1 MDPIVT
7 ALIKAFFTSKNG
19 KPNKVLEKMGPDVL
33 SGLLQNTFKNKK
45 PTQETLNLIT
55 ALNSGKVKQT
65 KEQKEAQKEAI
76 KRLNDPEAYKKGTGS
91 WVLQDIISPLVSN
104 SVRTLG
110 NVAAIQAQIP
120 GQAQAA
126 AAEAARQ
133 GIDPR
138 VLQGSMAAQAFNS
151 NLAGQTAA
159 SPLLGQA
166 KGTLRKGLLDASA
179 ATLEHAT
186 TIARAEDERARMN
199 QMINDKAVA
208 YGEAPPAAYYDLL
221 NRQAKN
227 QQESAKQLAGGF

>member
-1 MDPIVT
+1 MNPIVT
-7 ALIKAFFTSKNG
+7 ALIKTFFTNKNG
-19 KPNKVLEKMGPDVL
+19 KPNKILEKMGPDVL
-33 SGLLQNTFKNKK
+33 SGLLQNTFKNEK

-55 ALNSGKVKQT
+55 ALNSGKAKQT
-65 KEQKEAQKEAI
+65 KEQKEAI
-76 KRLNDPEAYKKGTGS
+76 KRLNDPEAYKKGKGS

-133 GIDPR
+133 SIDPR

-151 NLAGQTAA
+151 NLAGQIAA
-159 SPLLGQA
+159 SSLLGQA
-166 KGTLRKGLLDASA
+166 KGALRKGLLDASA
-179 ATLEHAT
+179 GTLEHAT
-186 TIARAEDERARMN
+186 AVARAENEKARLN

>member
-1 MDPIVT
+1 MNPIVT
-7 ALIKAFFTSKNG
+7 DLIKTFFTSKNG
-19 KPNKVLEKMGPDVL
+19 KPNKILEKMGPDVL
-33 SGLLQNTFKNKK
+33 SGLLQNTFKNEK

-55 ALNSGKVKQT
+55 ALNSGKAKQT
-65 KEQKEAQKEAI
+65 KEQKEAI
-76 KRLNDPEAYKKGTGS
+76 KRLNDPEAYKKGKGS

-126 AAEAARQ
+126 AADAARQ
-133 GIDPR
+133 SIDPR

-151 NLAGQTAA
+151 NLAGQIAA
-159 SPLLGQA
+159 SSLLGQA
-166 KGTLRKGLLDASA
+166 KGALRKGLLDASA
-179 ATLEHAT
+179 GTLEHAT
-186 TIARAEDERARMN
+186 AIARAEDEKARMN
-199 QMINDKAVA
+199 QMINDKAAA

>member
-1 MDPIVT
+1 MVT
-7 ALIKAFFTSKNG
+7 ALIKTFFTSKNG
-19 KPNKVLEKMGPDVL
+19 KPNKILEKMGPDVL
-33 SGLLQNTFKNKK
+33 SGLLQNTFKNEK

-55 ALNSGKVKQT
+55 ALNSGKAKQT
-65 KEQKEAQKEAI
+65 KEQKEAI
-76 KRLNDPEAYKKGTGS
+76 KRLNDPEAYKKGKGS

-133 GIDPR
+133 SIDPR

-151 NLAGQTAA
+151 NLAGQIAA
-159 SPLLGQA
+159 SSLLGQA
-166 KGTLRKGLLDASA
+166 KGALRKGLLDASA
-179 ATLEHAT
+179 GTLEHAT
-186 TIARAEDERARMN
+186 AVARAEDEKGRLN
-199 QMINDKAVA
+199 QMINDKAAA

>member
-7 ALIKAFFTSKNG
+7 ALIKTFFTSKNG
-19 KPNKVLEKMGPDVL
+19 KPNKILEKMGPDVL
-33 SGLLQNTFKNKK
+33 SGLLQNTFKNEK

-65 KEQKEAQKEAI
+65 KEQKEAI

-126 AAEAARQ
+126 SAEAARQ

-138 VLQGSMAAQAFNS
+138 VLQGSMAAQTFNS

-159 SPLLGQA
+159 STLLGQA
-166 KGTLRKGLLDASA
+166 KGALRKGLLDASA
-179 ATLEHAT
+179 GTLEHAT
-186 TIARAEDERARMN
+186 AVARAEDEKARMN
-199 QMINDKAVA
+199 QMINDKAAA

>member
-1 MDPIVT
+1 MNPIVT
-7 ALIKAFFTSKNG
+7 ALIKTFFTSKNG
-19 KPNKVLEKMGPDVL
+19 KPNKILEKMGPDVL
-33 SGLLQNTFKNKK
+33 SGLLQNTFKNEK

-55 ALNSGKVKQT
+55 ALNSGKAKQT
-65 KEQKEAQKEAI
+65 KEQKEAI
-76 KRLNDPEAYKKGTGS
+76 KRLNDPEAYKKGKGS

-133 GIDPR
+133 SIDPR

-151 NLAGQTAA
+151 NLAGQIAA
-159 SPLLGQA
+159 SSLLGQA
-166 KGTLRKGLLDASA
+166 KGALRKGLLDASA
-179 ATLEHAT
+179 GTLEHAT
-186 TIARAEDERARMN
+186 AVARAENEKVRLN
-199 QMINDKAVA
+199 QMINDKAAA

>member
-1 MDPIVT
+1 MNPIVD
-7 ALIKAFFTSKNG
+7 ALIKTFFTSKNG
-19 KPNKVLEKMGPDVL
+19 KPNKILEKMGPDVL
-33 SGLLQNTFKNKK
+33 SGLLQNTFKNEK

-55 ALNSGKVKQT
+55 ALNSGKAKQT
-65 KEQKEAQKEAI
+65 KEQKEAI
-76 KRLNDPEAYKKGTGS
+76 KRLNDPEAYKKGKGS

-133 GIDPR
+133 SIDPR

-151 NLAGQTAA
+151 NLAGQIAA

-166 KGTLRKGLLDASA
+166 KGALRKGLLDASA

-186 TIARAEDERARMN
+186 AVARAEDEKVRLN
-199 QMINDKAVA
+199 QMVNDKAAA

>member
-1 MDPIVT
+1 MNPIVT
-7 ALIKAFFTSKNG
+7 ALIKTFFTDKNG
-19 KPNKVLEKMGPDVL
+19 KPNKILEKMGPDVL
-33 SGLLQNTFKNKK
+33 SGLLQNTFKNEK

-55 ALNSGKVKQT
+55 ALNSGKAKQT
-65 KEQKEAQKEAI
+65 KEQKEAI
-76 KRLNDPEAYKKGTGS
+76 KRLNDPEAYKKGKGS

-133 GIDPR
+133 SIDPR
-138 VLQGSMAAQAFNS
+138 VLQGSMAAQTFNS

-159 SPLLGQA
+159 STLLGQA
-166 KGTLRKGLLDASA
+166 KGALRKGLLDASA
-179 ATLEHAT
+179 GTLEHAT
-186 TIARAEDERARMN
+186 AVARAEDEKVRLN

-221 NRQAKN
+221 NRQVKN

>member
-1 MDPIVT
+1 MDPMVA
-7 ALIKAFFTSKNG
+7 ALIKTFFTSKNG
-19 KPNKVLEKMGPDVL
+19 KPNKILEKMGPDVL
-33 SGLLQNTFKNKK
+33 SGLLQNTFKNEK

-55 ALNSGKVKQT
+55 ALNSGKAKQT
-65 KEQKEAQKEAI
+65 KEQKEAI
-76 KRLNDPEAYKKGTGS
+76 KRLNDPEAYKKGKGS

-138 VLQGSMAAQAFNS
+138 VLQGSMAAQTFNS

-159 SPLLGQA
+159 STLLGQA
-166 KGTLRKGLLDASA
+166 KGALRKGLLDASA

-186 TIARAEDERARMN
+186 AVARAEDEKARMN

>member
-7 ALIKAFFTSKNG
+7 ALIKTFFTSKNG
-19 KPNKVLEKMGPDVL
+19 KPNKILEKMGPDVL
-33 SGLLQNTFKNKK
+33 SGLLQNTFKNEK

-55 ALNSGKVKQT
+55 ALNSGKAKQT
-65 KEQKEAQKEAI
+65 KEQKEAI
-76 KRLNDPEAYKKGTGS
+76 KRLNDPDAYKKGKGS

-133 GIDPR
+133 SIDPR

-151 NLAGQTAA
+151 NLAGQIAA
-159 SPLLGQA
+159 SSLLGQA
-166 KGTLRKGLLDASA
+166 KGALRKGLLDASA
-179 ATLEHAT
+179 GTLEHAT
-186 TIARAEDERARMN
+186 AVARAEDEKVRLN
-199 QMINDKAVA
+199 QMINDKAAA

>member
-7 ALIKAFFTSKNG
+7 ALIKTFFTSKNG

-33 SGLLQNTFKNKK
+33 SGLLQNTFKNEK

-55 ALNSGKVKQT
+55 ALNSGKAKQT
-65 KEQKEAQKEAI
+65 KEQKEAI
-76 KRLNDPEAYKKGTGS
+76 KRLNDPDAYKKGKGS

-133 GIDPR
+133 SIDPR

-151 NLAGQTAA
+151 NLAGQIAA
-159 SPLLGQA
+159 SSLLGQA
-166 KGTLRKGLLDASA
+166 KGALRKGLLDASA
-179 ATLEHAT
+179 GTLEHAT
-186 TIARAEDERARMN
+186 AVARAEDEKVRLN
-199 QMINDKAVA
+199 QMINDKAAA

>member
-1 MDPIVT
+1 MDPIVA
-7 ALIKAFFTSKNG
+7 ALIKTFFTNKNG
-19 KPNKVLEKMGPDVL
+19 KPNKILEKMGPDVL
-33 SGLLQNTFKNKK
+33 SGLLQNTFKNEK

-65 KEQKEAQKEAI
+65 KEQKEAI

-91 WVLQDIISPLVSN
+91 WVLQDIISPLVS
-104 SVRTLG
+104 SSIRTLG

-126 AAEAARQ
+126 SAEAARQ
-133 GIDPR
+133 SIDPR
-138 VLQGSMAAQAFNS
+138 VLQGSMAAQTFNS

-159 SPLLGQA
+159 STLLGQA
-166 KGTLRKGLLDASA
+166 KGALRKGLLDASA
-179 ATLEHAT
+179 GTLEHAT
-186 TIARAEDERARMN
+186 AVARAEDERVRMN
-199 QMINDKAVA
+199 QMINDKAAA

>member
-1 MDPIVT
+1 MDPIVA
-7 ALIKAFFTSKNG
+7 ALIKTFFTNKNG
-19 KPNKVLEKMGPDVL
+19 KPNKILEKMGPDVL
-33 SGLLQNTFKNKK
+33 SGLLQNTFKNEK

-65 KEQKEAQKEAI
+65 KEQKEAI
-76 KRLNDPEAYKKGTGS
+76 KRLNDPDAYKKGKGS

-104 SVRTLG
+104 SIRTLG

-166 KGTLRKGLLDASA
+166 KGALRKGLLDASA

-186 TIARAEDERARMN
+186 TIARAEDEKARMN

>member
-1 MDPIVT
+1 MDPMTT
-7 ALIKAFFTSKNG
+7 ALIKTFFTSKNG
-19 KPNKVLEKMGPDVL
+19 KPNKILEKMGFDVL
-33 SGLLQNTFKNKK
+33 SGLLQNTFKNGK

-55 ALNSGKVKQT
+55 NLNNKKVKQT
-65 KEQKEAQKEAI
+65 KEQKEAI
-76 KRLNDPEAYKKGTGS
+76 KRLNDPEAYKKGKGS

-104 SVRTLG
+104 SIRTLG

-126 AAEAARQ
+126 AAEVARQ
-133 GIDPR
+133 SIDPR
-138 VLQGSMAAQAFNS
+138 VLQGSMAAQTFNS

-159 SPLLGQA
+159 STLLGQA
-166 KGTLRKGLLDASA
+166 KGALRKGLLDASA
-179 ATLEHAT
+179 GTLEHAT
-186 TIARAEDERARMN
+186 AVARAEDEKARMN
-199 QMINDKAVA
+199 QMINDKAAA

>member
-1 MDPIVT
+1 MDPMT
-7 ALIKAFFTSKNG
+7 AALIKAFFTSKNG
-19 KPNKVLEKMGPDVL
+19 KPNKILEKMGPDVL

-65 KEQKEAQKEAI
+65 KEQKEAIA
-76 KRLNDPEAYKKGTGS
+76 RLNDPEAYKKDKGS

-104 SVRTLG
+104 STRTLG

-120 GQAQAA
+120 GQAHAA

-138 VLQGSMAAQAFNS
+138 VLQGSMAAQTFNS

-159 SPLLGQA
+159 STLLGQA
-166 KGTLRKGLLDASA
+166 KGALRKGLLDASA
-179 ATLEHAT
+179 GTLEHAT
-186 TIARAEDERARMN
+186 AVARAEDEKARMN
-199 QMINDKAVA
+199 QMINDKAAA

-227 QQESAKQLAGGF
+227 QQESAKQLAGGI

>member
-1 MDPIVT
+1 MNPIVT
-7 ALIKAFFTSKNG
+7 ALIKTFFTNKNG
-19 KPNKVLEKMGPDVL
+19 KPNKILEKMGPDVL
-33 SGLLQNTFKNKK
+33 SGLLQNTFKNEK

-55 ALNSGKVKQT
+55 ALNSGKAKQT
-65 KEQKEAQKEAI
+65 KEQKEAI
-76 KRLNDPEAYKKGTGS
+76 KRLNDPEAYKKGKGS
-91 WVLQDIISPLVSN
+91 WVLQDIISPLVSS

-133 GIDPR
+133 SIDPR

-151 NLAGQTAA
+151 NLAGQIAA
-159 SPLLGQA
+159 SSLLGQA
-166 KGTLRKGLLDASA
+166 KGALRKGLLDASA
-179 ATLEHAT
+179 GTLEHAT
-186 TIARAEDERARMN
+186 AVARAEDEKVRLN
-199 QMINDKAVA
+199 QMINDRAVA

>member
-1 MDPIVT
+1 MKPIVT
-7 ALIKAFFTSKNG
+7 ALIKTFFTNKNG
-19 KPNKVLEKMGPDVL
+19 KPNKILEKMGPDVL
-33 SGLLQNTFKNKK
+33 SGLLQNTFKNEK

-55 ALNSGKVKQT
+55 ALNSGKAKQT
-65 KEQKEAQKEAI
+65 KEQKEAI
-76 KRLNDPEAYKKGTGS
+76 KRLNDPEAYKKGKGS

-133 GIDPR
+133 SIDPR
-138 VLQGSMAAQAFNS
+138 ILQGSMAAQAFNS

-159 SPLLGQA
+159 SSLLGQA
-166 KGTLRKGLLDASA
+166 KGALRKGLLDASA
-179 ATLEHAT
+179 GTLEHAT
-186 TIARAEDERARMN
+186 AVARAEDEKVRLN
-199 QMINDKAVA
+199 QMINDKAAA

>member
-1 MDPIVT
+1 MDPMT
-7 ALIKAFFTSKNG
+7 AALIKAFFTSKNG
-19 KPNKVLEKMGPDVL
+19 KPNKILEKMGPDVL

-65 KEQKEAQKEAI
+65 KEQKEAIA
-76 KRLNDPEAYKKGTGS
+76 RLNDPEAYKKGKGS

-104 SVRTLG
+104 SIRTLG

-120 GQAQAA
+120 GQAHAA
-126 AAEAARQ
+126 AAEVARQ
-133 GIDPR
+133 SIDPR
-138 VLQGSMAAQAFNS
+138 VLQGSMAAQTFNS

-159 SPLLGQA
+159 STLLGQA
-166 KGTLRKGLLDASA
+166 KGALRKGLLDASA
-179 ATLEHAT
+179 GTLEHAT
-186 TIARAEDERARMN
+186 AVARAEDEKARMN
-199 QMINDKAVA
+199 QMINDKAAA

-227 QQESAKQLAGGF
+227 QQESAKQLAGGI

>member
-1 MDPIVT
+1 MDPIVA
-7 ALIKAFFTSKNG
+7 ALIKTFFTNKNG
-19 KPNKVLEKMGPDVL
+19 KPNKILEKMGPDVL
-33 SGLLQNTFKNKK
+33 SGLLQNTFKNEK

-55 ALNSGKVKQT
+55 ALNSGKAKQT
-65 KEQKEAQKEAI
+65 KEQKEAI
-76 KRLNDPEAYKKGTGS
+76 KRLNDPDAYKKGTGS

-133 GIDPR
+133 SIDPR

-186 TIARAEDERARMN
+186 TVARAEDEKARMN
-199 QMINDKAVA
+199 QMINDKAAA

>member
-1 MDPIVT
+1 MDPMT
-7 ALIKAFFTSKNG
+7 AALIKAFFTSKNG
-19 KPNKVLEKMGPDVL
+19 KPNKILEKMGPDVL

-55 ALNSGKVKQT
+55 ALNNKKVKQT
-65 KEQKEAQKEAI
+65 KEQKEAIA
-76 KRLNDPEAYKKGTGS
+76 RLNDPEAYKKGKGS

-104 SVRTLG
+104 SIRTLG

-120 GQAQAA
+120 GQAHAA

-133 GIDPR
+133 GIDSR
-138 VLQGSMAAQAFNS
+138 VLQGSMAAQTFNS

-159 SPLLGQA
+159 STLLGQA
-166 KGTLRKGLLDASA
+166 KGALRKGLLDASA
-179 ATLEHAT
+179 RTLEHAT
-186 TIARAEDERARMN
+186 TVARTEDEKARMN
-199 QMINDKAVA
+199 QMINDKAAA

-227 QQESAKQLAGGF
+227 QQESAKQLAGGI

>member
-1 MDPIVT
+1 MNPIVT
-7 ALIKAFFTSKNG
+7 ALIKTFFTNKNG
-19 KPNKVLEKMGPDVL
+19 KPNKILEKMGPDVL
-33 SGLLQNTFKNKK
+33 SGLLQNTFKNEK

-55 ALNSGKVKQT
+55 ALNSGKAKQT
-65 KEQKEAQKEAI
+65 KEQKEAI
-76 KRLNDPEAYKKGTGS
+76 KRLNDPDAYKKGKGS

-133 GIDPR
+133 SIDPR

-151 NLAGQTAA
+151 NLAGQIAA

-166 KGTLRKGLLDASA
+166 KGALRKGLLDASA
-179 ATLEHAT
+179 GTLEHAT
-186 TIARAEDERARMN
+186 AVARAEDEKVRLN

>member
-1 MDPIVT
+1 MDPIIT
-7 ALIKAFFTSKNG
+7 ALIKTFFTSKNG
-19 KPNKVLEKMGPDVL
+19 KPNKILNKMGLDVL
-33 SGLLQNTFKNKK
+33 SGLLQNTFKNGK

-55 ALNSGKVKQT
+55 NLNNGKVKQT
-65 KEQKEAQKEAI
+65 KEQKEAI

-159 SPLLGQA
+159 SSLLGQA
-166 KGTLRKGLLDASA
+166 KGALRKGLLDASA
-179 ATLEHAT
+179 GTLEHAT
-186 TIARAEDERARMN
+186 AVARAEDEKARMN
-199 QMINDKAVA
+199 QMINDKAAA

>member
-1 MDPIVT
+1 MNPIVT
-7 ALIKAFFTSKNG
+7 ALIKTFFTNKNG
-19 KPNKVLEKMGPDVL
+19 KPNKILEKMGPDVL
-33 SGLLQNTFKNKK
+33 SGLLQNTFKNEK

-55 ALNSGKVKQT
+55 ALNSGKAKQT
-65 KEQKEAQKEAI
+65 KEQKEAL
-76 KRLNDPEAYKKGTGS
+76 KRLNDPEAYKKGKGS

-133 GIDPR
+133 SIDPR

-151 NLAGQTAA
+151 NLAGQIAA
-159 SPLLGQA
+159 SSLLGQA
-166 KGTLRKGLLDASA
+166 KGALRKGLLDASA
-179 ATLEHAT
+179 GTLEHAT
-186 TIARAEDERARMN
+186 AVARAEDEKVRLN
-199 QMINDKAVA
+199 QMINDKAAA

>member
-1 MDPIVT
+1 MVT
-7 ALIKAFFTSKNG
+7 ALIKTFFTNKNG
-19 KPNKVLEKMGPDVL
+19 KPNKILEKMGPDVL
-33 SGLLQNTFKNKK
+33 SGLLQNTFKNEK

-55 ALNSGKVKQT
+55 ALNSGKAKQT
-65 KEQKEAQKEAI
+65 KEQKEAI
-76 KRLNDPEAYKKGTGS
+76 KRLNDPEAYKKGKGS

-133 GIDPR
+133 SIDPR

-151 NLAGQTAA
+151 NLAGQIAA
-159 SPLLGQA
+159 SSLLGQA
-166 KGTLRKGLLDASA
+166 KGALRKGLLDASA
-179 ATLEHAT
+179 GTLEHAT
-186 TIARAEDERARMN
+186 AVARAEDEKGRLN
-199 QMINDKAVA
+199 QMINDKAAA

>member
-7 ALIKAFFTSKNG
+7 ALIKAFFTNKNG
-19 KPNKVLEKMGPDVL
+19 KPNKILEKMGPDVL

-65 KEQKEAQKEAI
+65 KEQKEAI
-76 KRLNDPEAYKKGTGS
+76 KRLNDPEAYKKGKGS

-151 NLAGQTAA
+151 SLAGQTAA
-159 SPLLGQA
+159 SSLLGQA
-166 KGTLRKGLLDASA
+166 KGALRKGLLDASA

-186 TIARAEDERARMN
+186 AVARAEDEKARMN
-199 QMINDKAVA
+199 QMINDKAAA

-227 QQESAKQLAGGF
+227 QQESAKQLAGGI

>member
-1 MDPIVT
+1 MDSIVT
-7 ALIKAFFTSKNG
+7 ALIKTFFTNKNG
-19 KPNKVLEKMGPDVL
+19 KPNKILEKMGPDVL
-33 SGLLQNTFKNKK
+33 SGLLQNTFKNEK

-55 ALNSGKVKQT
+55 ALNSGKAKQT
-65 KEQKEAQKEAI
+65 KEQKEAI
-76 KRLNDPEAYKKGTGS
+76 KRLNDPEAYKKGNGS

-133 GIDPR
+133 SIDPR

-159 SPLLGQA
+159 SSLLGQA
-166 KGTLRKGLLDASA
+166 KGALRKGLLDASA
-179 ATLEHAT
+179 GTLEHAT
-186 TIARAEDERARMN
+186 AVARAEDEKVRLN
-199 QMINDKAVA
+199 QMINDKAAA

>member
-1 MDPIVT
+1 MNPIVT
-7 ALIKAFFTSKNG
+7 ALIKTFFTSKNG
-19 KPNKVLEKMGPDVL
+19 KPNKILEKMGPDVL
-33 SGLLQNTFKNKK
+33 SGLLQNTFKNEK

-55 ALNSGKVKQT
+55 ALNSGKAKQT
-65 KEQKEAQKEAI
+65 KEQKEAI
-76 KRLNDPEAYKKGTGS
+76 KRLNDPEAYKKGKGS

-126 AAEAARQ
+126 AADAARQ
-133 GIDPR
+133 SIDPR

-151 NLAGQTAA
+151 NLAGQIAA
-159 SPLLGQA
+159 SSLLGQA
-166 KGTLRKGLLDASA
+166 KGALRKGLLDASA
-179 ATLEHAT
+179 GTLEHAT
-186 TIARAEDERARMN
+186 AIARAEDEKARMN
-199 QMINDKAVA
+199 QMINDKAAA

>member
-1 MDPIVT
+1 MDPMT
-7 ALIKAFFTSKNG
+7 AALIKAFFTSKNG
-19 KPNKVLEKMGPDVL
+19 KPNKILEKMGPDVL

-65 KEQKEAQKEAI
+65 KEQKEAIA
-76 KRLNDPEAYKKGTGS
+76 RLNDPEAYKKGKGS

-104 SVRTLG
+104 SIRTLG

-120 GQAQAA
+120 GQAHAA

-138 VLQGSMAAQAFNS
+138 VLQGSMAAQTFNS

-159 SPLLGQA
+159 STLLGQA
-166 KGTLRKGLLDASA
+166 KGALRKGLLDASA
-179 ATLEHAT
+179 RTLEHAT
-186 TIARAEDERARMN
+186 TVARTEDEKARMN
-199 QMINDKAVA
+199 QMINDKAAA

-227 QQESAKQLAGGF
+227 QQESAKQLAGGI

>member
-1 MDPIVT
+1 MDPIVA
-7 ALIKAFFTSKNG
+7 ALIKTFFTDKNG
-19 KPNKVLEKMGPDVL
+19 KPNKILEKMGPDVL
-33 SGLLQNTFKNKK
+33 SGLLQNTFKNEK

-65 KEQKEAQKEAI
+65 KEQKEAI

-138 VLQGSMAAQAFNS
+138 VLQGSMAAQTYNS
-151 NLAGQTAA
+151 NLAGQVAA

-166 KGTLRKGLLDASA
+166 KGALRKGLLDASA

-186 TIARAEDERARMN
+186 AVARAEDERARMN

-208 YGEAPPAAYYDLL
+208 YEEAPPAAYYDLL

>member
-1 MDPIVT
+1 MNPIVT
-7 ALIKAFFTSKNG
+7 ALIKTFFTSKNG
-19 KPNKVLEKMGPDVL
+19 KPNKILEKMGPDVL
-33 SGLLQNTFKNKK
+33 SGLLQNTFKNEK

-55 ALNSGKVKQT
+55 ALNSGKAKQT
-65 KEQKEAQKEAI
+65 KEQKEAI
-76 KRLNDPEAYKKGTGS
+76 KRLNDPEAYKKGKGS

-133 GIDPR
+133 SIDPR
-138 VLQGSMAAQAFNS
+138 ILQGSMAAQAFNS

-159 SPLLGQA
+159 SSLLGQA
-166 KGTLRKGLLDASA
+166 KGALRKGLLDASA
-179 ATLEHAT
+179 GTLEHAT
-186 TIARAEDERARMN
+186 AVARAEDEKVRLN
-199 QMINDKAVA
+199 QMINDKAAA

>member
-1 MDPIVT
+1 MNPIVT
-7 ALIKAFFTSKNG
+7 ALIKTFFTNKNG
-19 KPNKVLEKMGPDVL
+19 KPNKILEKMGPDVL
-33 SGLLQNTFKNKK
+33 SGLLQNTFKNEK

-55 ALNSGKVKQT
+55 ALNSGKAKQT
-65 KEQKEAQKEAI
+65 KEQKEAI
-76 KRLNDPEAYKKGTGS
+76 KRLNDPDAYKKGKGS

-133 GIDPR
+133 SIDPR

-151 NLAGQTAA
+151 NLAGQIAA
-159 SPLLGQA
+159 SSLLGQA
-166 KGTLRKGLLDASA
+166 KGALRKGLLDTSA
-179 ATLEHAT
+179 GTLERAT
-186 TIARAEDERARMN
+186 AVARAEDEKVRMN

>member
-7 ALIKAFFTSKNG
+7 ALIKTFFTNKNG
-19 KPNKVLEKMGPDVL
+19 KPNKILEKMGPDVL
-33 SGLLQNTFKNKK
+33 SGLLQNTFKNEK

-55 ALNSGKVKQT
+55 ALNSGKAKQT
-65 KEQKEAQKEAI
+65 KEQKEAI
-76 KRLNDPEAYKKGTGS
+76 KRLNNPDAYKKGKGS

-133 GIDPR
+133 SIDPR

-151 NLAGQTAA
+151 NLAGQIAA

-166 KGTLRKGLLDASA
+166 KGALRKGLLDASA
-179 ATLEHAT
+179 GTLEHAT
-186 TIARAEDERARMN
+186 AVARAEDEKVRLN
-199 QMINDKAVA
+199 QMINDKAAA

>member
-1 MDPIVT
+1 MDPIIT
-7 ALIKAFFTSKNG
+7 ALIKTFFTSKNG
-19 KPNKVLEKMGPDVL
+19 KPNKILNKMGLDVL
-33 SGLLQNTFKNKK
+33 SGLLQNTFKNGK

-55 ALNSGKVKQT
+55 NLNNGKVKQT
-65 KEQKEAQKEAI
+65 KEQKEAI

-159 SPLLGQA
+159 STLLGQA
-166 KGTLRKGLLDASA
+166 KGALRKGLLDASA

-186 TIARAEDERARMN
+186 AVSRAEDEKARMN
-199 QMINDKAVA
+199 QMINDKAAA

>member
-1 MDPIVT
+1 MDPIIT
-7 ALIKAFFTSKNG
+7 ALIKTFFTSKNG
-19 KPNKVLEKMGPDVL
+19 KPNKILEKMGPDVL
-33 SGLLQNTFKNKK
+33 SGLLQNTFKNGK

-55 ALNSGKVKQT
+55 NLNNGKVKQT
-65 KEQKEAQKEAI
+65 KEQKEAI

-159 SPLLGQA
+159 SSLLGQA
-166 KGTLRKGLLDASA
+166 KGALRKGLLDASA
-179 ATLEHAT
+179 GTLEHAT
-186 TIARAEDERARMN
+186 AVARAEDEKARMN
-199 QMINDKAVA
+199 QMINDKAAA

>member
-1 MDPIVT
+1 MVT
-7 ALIKAFFTSKNG
+7 ALIKTFFTSKNG
-19 KPNKVLEKMGPDVL
+19 KPNKILEKMGPDVL
-33 SGLLQNTFKNKK
+33 SGLLQNTFKNEK

-65 KEQKEAQKEAI
+65 KEQKEAI
-76 KRLNDPEAYKKGTGS
+76 KRLNDPDAYKKGKGS

-159 SPLLGQA
+159 STLLGQA

-186 TIARAEDERARMN
+186 AVARAEDEKARMN
-199 QMINDKAVA
+199 QMINDKAAA

-227 QQESAKQLAGGF
+227 QQETAKQLAGGF

>member
-1 MDPIVT
+1 MNPIVT
-7 ALIKAFFTSKNG
+7 ALIKTFFTDKNG
-19 KPNKVLEKMGPDVL
+19 KPNKILEKMGPDVL
-33 SGLLQNTFKNKK
+33 SGLLQNTFKNEK

-55 ALNSGKVKQT
+55 ALNSGKAKQT
-65 KEQKEAQKEAI
+65 KEQKEAI
-76 KRLNDPEAYKKGTGS
+76 KRLNDPEAYKKGKGS

-133 GIDPR
+133 SIDPR

-151 NLAGQTAA
+151 NLAGQIAA

-166 KGTLRKGLLDASA
+166 KGALRKGLLDASA
-179 ATLEHAT
+179 GTLEHAT
-186 TIARAEDERARMN
+186 AVARAEDEKVRLN

>member
-1 MDPIVT
+1 MNPIVT
-7 ALIKAFFTSKNG
+7 ALIKTFFTSKNG
-19 KPNKVLEKMGPDVL
+19 KPNKILEKMGPDVL
-33 SGLLQNTFKNKK
+33 SGLLQNTFKNEK

-55 ALNSGKVKQT
+55 ALNSGKAKQT
-65 KEQKEAQKEAI
+65 KEQKEAI
-76 KRLNDPEAYKKGTGS
+76 KRLNDPEAYKKGKGS

-133 GIDPR
+133 SIDPR

-151 NLAGQTAA
+151 NLAGQIAA
-159 SPLLGQA
+159 SSLLGQA
-166 KGTLRKGLLDASA
+166 KGALRKGLLDASA
-179 ATLEHAT
+179 GTLEHAT
-186 TIARAEDERARMN
+186 AVARAEDEKVRLN